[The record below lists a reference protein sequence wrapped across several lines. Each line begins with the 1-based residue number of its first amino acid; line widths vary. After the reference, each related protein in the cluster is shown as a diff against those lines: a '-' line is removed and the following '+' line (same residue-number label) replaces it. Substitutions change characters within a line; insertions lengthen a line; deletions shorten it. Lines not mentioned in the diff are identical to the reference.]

1 MLSFARSADL
11 KITDEKE
18 RCQAYIDN
26 TEQRNLILLYLVIYV
41 EIRQKIIGYCE

>member
-1 MLSFARSADL
+1 MSYKSVKLRYMLSVARSADL

-26 TEQRNLILLYLVIYV
+26 TEQRILILL
-41 EIRQKIIGYCE
+41 